1 MISPSR
7 VPIYG
12 KELIQEL
19 EENIDENLLW
29 NIMRETN
36 EVLNGI
42 EHIAERQQRPVGELL
57 IWYMSYVSEMQK
69 HFEEDGERTH

>member
-1 MISPSR
+1 MIFHSKA
-7 VPIYG
+7 PIYG

-19 EENIDENLLW
+19 EENIDESLLW
-29 NIMRETN
+29 NIMRDTN

-42 EHIAERQQRPVGELL
+42 EHIATRQQRPVGELL

>member
-1 MISPSR
+1 MISPFR
-7 VPIYG
+7 VPIYV

-19 EENIDENLLW
+19 EENIDESLLW
-29 NIMRETN
+29 NIMRDTN